1 MELANS
7 VFQDD
12 KGNIKVKIENENCI
26 SCGRCI
32 SACKHEVRYYTD
44 QTERFFNSLKNG
56 IPISVVVAPSI
67 RTNFPKYKR
76 LFTYLKQLGANKIYD
91 VSLGADICIWAHVNH
106 IKKNP
111 EHRLITQ
118 PCPVIVS
125 YIEMY
130 RYKLLKYLSPIHSPI
145 GCTSIYLKNY
155 QGVDDLIAAITPCIA
170 KSNEF
175 RDTGLAQYN
184 ITFTKLI
191 EYIDE
196 NNIKLPKEETDF
208 DNEECG
214 LGALFP
220 IQGGLKEN
228 IDYFTNNKLYVL
240 KSEGFTVYDK
250 LDKYVDT
257 DGSKLPDVFDVLNCE
272 EGCNIGPA
280 SLRDKSVFDIDNTMN
295 KIRKGALEEKKRQH
309 YQEVYASYDETLNM
323 QHFIREYAPIINEI
337 PQIAESDINA
347 AFRLLGKTNYE
358 SQNIDCSACGS
369 QTCHDMARKIALNVN
384 IPINCIVKSME
395 DARTEHENYLATHFQ
410 LIEAVKIAQEA
421 SKAKTEFLANMSH
434 EIRTPMNAII
444 GMSEILEHETLNDS
458 QTSYVKDIK
467 TSAHA
472 LLGIINDILDMSK
485 IEAGRLELNPVDYN
499 FKQLMDN
506 TVSMF
511 THITGNEGLEFI
523 YTTDGEIPDYLYGD
537 DIRLRQVITNICG
550 NAVKFTK
557 KGYIKLSVSSKD
569 DKLTIKIE
577 DTGIGIKEDDLPKL
591 FQAFEQLDKVK
602 NRSVVGTGLGLT
614 ICKSLVEMMGG
625 DIIAESEYG
634 RGTSFTVTLPIEL
647 GNEKNIKMYELGKV
661 TQHITAPD
669 AKILITD
676 DNEFNLKVTGGLL
689 NLMDITVDTANS
701 GFIALE
707 LIGQTD
713 YDIVFMDHM
722 MPEMDGVETVRKIR
736 ELGGK
741 YLSVNIIALTANAVK
756 GAREM
761 FLDNGFDD
769 FISKPIDIN
778 ELREIIKRY
787 LPPEKLKI
795 DIDVDGSLGDMEKE
809 KELRL
814 KLLKT
819 FVKENRHTYETI
831 ISSLESND
839 MQSAHRIAHTLKSSA
854 GYLGKNELH
863 KVALSLEKS
872 LHSEPPSYTQSQLKT
887 LEAELSSALSEFEIL
902 INESRDDKKQ
912 TTQLDDDELAIIL
925 NELEPLLKSGD
936 LASMEYV
943 EKLKGITGMTE
954 IAEMIEDYDFTS
966 ALELILDFNSGK

>member
-7 VFQDD
+7 VFQDET
-12 KGNIKVKIENENCI
+12 GSIKVKIENDKCI

-32 SACKHEVRYYTD
+32 SACKHEVRYFTD

-76 LFTYLKQLGANKIYD
+76 LFTYLKQLGVNKIYD
-91 VSLGADICIWAHVNH
+91 VSLGADICIWGHVKQIQKYPGN
-106 IKKNP
+106 
-111 EHRLITQ
+111 RVITQ

-125 YIEMY
+125 YVEMY
-130 RYKLLKYLSPIHSPI
+130 RYELLKWLSPIHSPI
-145 GCTSIYLKNY
+145 GCTSIYLKEY
-155 QGVDDLIAAITPCIA
+155 QGIDDMIAAFTPCIA

-191 EYIDE
+191 EYIKE
-196 NNIKLPKEETDF
+196 NNIKLPYTETDF

-228 IDYFTNNKLYVL
+228 IDYFTDGKLYVL

-250 LDKYVDT
+250 LDKYLET
-257 DGSKLPDVFDVLNCE
+257 DGKLLPDIFDVLNCE

-280 SLRDKSVFDIDNTMN
+280 SSRDRSVFDIDNTMN
-295 KIRKGALEEKKRQH
+295 NIRKDALEESKRKH
-309 YQEVYASYDETLNM
+309 YEEVYKTYDNTLNLD
-323 QHFIREYAPIINEI
+323 HFKREYAPIVVEV
-337 PQIAESDINA
+337 PQIAESDIEA
-347 AFRLLGKTNYE
+347 AFKVLGKDNYE
-358 SQNIDCSACGS
+358 KKNIDCSACGS
-369 QTCHDMARKIALNVN
+369 QTCYDMARKIALNVN

-395 DARTEHENYLATHFQ
+395 DARTEHDNYLSTHNQ
-410 LIEAVKIAQEA
+410 LLEAVEIAQEA

-444 GMSEILEHETLNDS
+444 GMSEILEHENLNDS

-467 TSAHA
+467 ISAHA

-557 KGYIKLSVSSKD
+557 KGYIRLSVTSKNE
-569 DKLTIKIE
+569 KLVIKIE
-577 DTGIGIKEDDLPKL
+577 DTGIGIREEDLPKL

-625 DIIAESEYG
+625 DILAESEYG
-634 RGTSFTVTLPIEL
+634 KGTSFTVTLPIEP
-647 GNEKNIKMYELGKV
+647 GNEKNIKIYELGKV

-676 DNEFNLKVTGGLL
+676 DNDFNLKVTGGLL
-689 NLMDITVDTANS
+689 NLMDIAVDTANS
-701 GFIALE
+701 GFKAIDMIQE
-707 LIGQTD
+707 TD

-722 MPEMDGVETVRKIR
+722 MPEMDGVETVRRIR
-736 ELGGK
+736 SLGGK
-741 YLSVNIIALTANAVK
+741 FLSINIIALTANAVK

-778 ELREIIKRY
+778 ELREIVKKY
-787 LPPEKLKI
+787 LPPGKISI
-795 DIDVDGSLGDMEKE
+795 DIDIENSKDNIDKE
-809 KELRL
+809 KELRI
-814 KLLKT
+814 KLIKT
-819 FVKENRHTYETI
+819 FIKENRHTYETI
-831 ISSLESND
+831 ASALKID
-839 MQSAHRIAHTLKSSA
+839 DIQSAHRIAHTLKSSA

-872 LHSEPPSYTQSQLKT
+872 LHSDPPGYSESQLKT
-887 LEAELSSALSEFEIL
+887 LETELASALAEFDSLLSESKDEKEHERHISETELSAM
-902 INESRDDKKQ
+902 
-912 TTQLDDDELAIIL
+912 LA
-925 NELEPLLKSGD
+925 ELEPLLISGD
-936 LASMEYV
+936 LSSMGYA
-943 EKLKGITGMTE
+943 EKLKGIPEMTE
-954 IAEMIEDYDFTS
+954 LVELIEDYDFTGAS
-966 ALELILDFNSGK
+966 EFINKMNS